1 MQEADQETE
10 KQTWA
15 NRTLTYMQTIYVVV
29 GIIGILMGAVV
40 HVSTSMARFDV
51 EIQQIKQAQTRLEGQ
66 QIRDNVQSEQKL
78 DEILKVVQG
87 IQLELVNK
95 QNRQ

>member
-1 MQEADQETE
+1 MKESEAE
-10 KQTWA
+10 KTSWA
-15 NRTLTYMQTIYVVV
+15 SRTLTYMQTVYVVV
-29 GIIGILMGAVV
+29 TILAIVMGAVV